1 MENTNNVTAIEMNG
15 VLNFM
20 KEQNA
25 SDLHF
30 IPGRKPLLRIHG
42 VLEDLEF
49 EILNSDIIKAS
60 CYSIISDAQKAT
72 LEEERELDFAY
83 TVEGVGRFRANY
95 YYVEEGKLA
104 AAFRLIPKDIPSLDD
119 LKAPAIFKELIKK
132 EKGLILVTGP
142 TGSGKSTTLAAM
154 LNEINETESKHILTI
169 EHPVEF
175 MHKNK
180 KSVFSYRNVDIDTKS
195 FQTALKYASR
205 QDPDIILIGE
215 MRDRETI
222 EAAITAAETGHLV
235 FGTLHTN
242 SAMQTI
248 NRIVDSF
255 SGGEQDQIRN
265 MLSFSLQAVVAQSL
279 LPKLGGGR
287 IAIHEILINNMAI
300 ANLIRENKNHQIYSQ
315 MQLNQQGTGMKTQ
328 TQSLVDAVRNGQI
341 SRDVALRYSTQ
352 YNELVNLI

>member
-1 MENTNNVTAIEMNG
+1 MLEMNP
-15 VLNFM
+15 LLTFM
-20 KEQNA
+20 KAENA
-25 SDLHF
+25 SDLHL

-42 VLEDLEF
+42 LLKDLEF
-49 EILNSDIIKAS
+49 DILNQTIIKNS
-60 CYSIISDAQKAT
+60 CYSIISDAQKAI
-72 LEEERELDFAY
+72 LEEDRELDFAY
-83 TVEGVGRFRANY
+83 AVESVGRFRANY

-104 AAFRLIPKDIPSLDD
+104 AAFRLIPENVPSLDD
-119 LKAPAIFKELIKK
+119 LKAPAIFKEFIKK

-154 LNEINETESKHILTI
+154 LNEINETEGKHILTI

-180 KSVFSYRNVDIDTKS
+180 KSVFSYRNVGVDTRDFK
-195 FQTALKYASR
+195 TALKYALR

-222 EAAITAAETGHLV
+222 SAAITAAETGHLV

-279 LPKLGGGR
+279 IPKKGGGR
-287 IAIHEILINNMAI
+287 IAIHEIMINNLAI

-315 MQLNQQGTGMKTQ
+315 MQLNQQGTGMRTQ
-328 TQSLVDAVRNGQI
+328 TQSLVEAVRGGLITREQ
-341 SRDVALRYSTQ
+341 ALRYSTQ